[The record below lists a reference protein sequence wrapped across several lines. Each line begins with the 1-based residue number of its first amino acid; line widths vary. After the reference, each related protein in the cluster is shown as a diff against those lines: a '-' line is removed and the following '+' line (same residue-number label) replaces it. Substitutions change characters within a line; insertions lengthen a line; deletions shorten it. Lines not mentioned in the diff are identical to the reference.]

1 MRCSG
6 RLGWPT
12 LSDSDSKLHFDTRAG
27 LDRGPM
33 AFTRKA
39 VFDTGSGGLQF
50 WLEIRWGIGPTVA
63 WLLLNPG
70 NLPCQPQ
77 GANTLRAMRR
87 ISCRAR
93 AGRLIAVNIFPIV
106 ASDPQECLK
115 AIPNLDAQVMRQN
128 LRFIRRASGAQK
140 LVVAFGG
147 GLHGVF
153 EGGVMVGGRFP
164 EKVNQAI
171 QEFRGG
177 RRRLYCIGENAN
189 GSPRHPRGQFGAGL
203 LPWPPHR

>member
-115 AIPNLDAQVMRQN
+115 AIPNLGAQVMRQN
-128 LRFIRRASGAQK
+128 LQFIQRASRAANTC
-140 LVVAFGG
+140 VVAFGAKLG
-147 GLHGVF
+147 GRF
-153 EGGVMVGGRFP
+153 EDGVMHDGKFP
-164 EKVNQAI
+164 EKVNRAI
-171 QEFRGG
+171 NALRGG
-177 RRRLYCIGENAN
+177 HGLNCIGENAN

-203 LPWPPHR
+203 VPWPPHR